1 MQVYDWENNLINF
14 TDCNGINFY
23 IQLKGNKNIVTG
35 KAGTGKTLMC
45 TRLKELQAD
54 NVYVAD
60 AGNISEIV
68 EVKDKLI
75 VIDRADIIL
84 DKTMVK
90 AVNNDSSNRYLIF
103 ARKPL
108 GIEVTPNHFAEFQ
121 FDYDKRQVTIN
132 YLFDVKGWC

>member
-1 MQVYDWENNLINF
+1 MQVYDWENNLIDF
-14 TDCNGINFY
+14 TDCNGVNFY
-23 IQLKGNKNIVTG
+23 VQIRGNKNIVAG

-45 TRLKELQAD
+45 TRLKELRAD
-54 NVYVAD
+54 NIYVAEAD
-60 AGNISEIV
+60 NISKIA

-84 DKTMVK
+84 DKRTVK
-90 AVNNDSSNRYLIF
+90 IINNDRCNRYLIF

-108 GIEVTPNHFAEFQ
+108 GIEVTPNFFAEFQ

>member
-1 MQVYDWENNLINF
+1 MPALKPATIGQKLL
-14 TDCNGINFY
+14 TDCGQNRP
-23 IQLKGNKNIVTG
+23 LT
-35 KAGTGKTLMC
+35 T
-45 TRLKELQAD
+45 
-54 NVYVAD
+54 AD
-60 AGNISEIV
+60 ADNISEIS

-84 DKTMVK
+84 DKTTVK
-90 AVNNDSSNRYLIF
+90 TINNDSSNRYLIF

>member
-1 MQVYDWENNLINF
+1 MQVYDWKNNLINF
-14 TDCNGINFY
+14 SDCNSINFY

-35 KAGTGKTLMC
+35 RSGTGKTLLC

-60 AGNISEIV
+60 ADNISEIS

-84 DKTMVK
+84 DKTTVK
-90 AVNNDSSNRYLIF
+90 TINNDSSNRY
-103 ARKPL
+103 
-108 GIEVTPNHFAEFQ
+108 
-121 FDYDKRQVTIN
+121 
-132 YLFDVKGWC
+132 